1 MNSAG
6 QQTLTV
12 RWSTAWPG
20 GLLGLLAAIFLVIL
34 QPASWLVW
42 SLAILLPF
50 VGLGT
55 TYWALALQTS
65 RTNAQVG
72 SQCAACRV
80 ELDALRMRHIEGLD
94 QLCSQVLPIWSGQID
109 VARTHTEEATVA
121 LAQRFANI
129 SERLMNSSGTQGG
142 EGGENLLVL
151 LQTAQSELHSIIA
164 SMRSA
169 LGTKDNLLNEVS
181 ALASHTD
188 ALSRMAKNVGD
199 IAKQTNLLA
208 LNAAIEA
215 ARAGEVGRGFAVVAD
230 EVRKLSALSGETGQ
244 QIAQTVDTVNKA
256 IADALLFSRQYAEQD
271 ENLVN
276 HSGEV
281 IENVITRFSGAAT
294 ALSESTDALHQ
305 QNHEVA
311 MEIADVLVALQF
323 QDRVSQILGHV
334 NGDIAKLHHN
344 IDESGREIAQG
355 KSIDAAAWLEE
366 LSRTYTTPEQ
376 HAVHHGSPAAAAAEE
391 SEITFF

>member
-1 MNSAG
+1 MNGSG
-6 QQTLTV
+6 QQPLSAH
-12 RWSTAWPG
+12 WSTAWPG
-20 GLLGLLAAIFLVIL
+20 GAAGLLVAVIVVIQ
-34 QPASWLVW
+34 QPASWQVW
-42 SLAILLPF
+42 ILAVLMPF
-50 VGLGT
+50 AFLGA
-55 TYWALALQTS
+55 TYWALARQASLA
-65 RTNAQVG
+65 NAQYG
-72 SQCAACRV
+72 SQCTACRA
-80 ELDALRMRHIEGLD
+80 ELDALRMHHIEGLD

-109 VARTHTEEATVA
+109 VARAHTEEATVS

-129 SERLMNSSGTQGG
+129 SERLMNSGRTQGG
-142 EGGENLLVL
+142 EEGENLLVL

-169 LGTKDNLLNEVS
+169 LGTKDSLLNEVS
-181 ALASHTD
+181 ALASHTE
-188 ALSRMAKNVGD
+188 ALSRMARNVGD

-244 QIAQTVDTVNKA
+244 QIAQTVETVNKA

-271 ENLVN
+271 ESLVN

-281 IENVITRFSGAAT
+281 IESVITRFSGAAT
-294 ALSESTDALHQ
+294 ALSESTDVLRL

-344 IDESGREIAQG
+344 IDESNREIALG
-355 KSIDAAAWLEE
+355 KSIDAAAWLDE
-366 LSRTYTTPEQ
+366 LSSTYTTPEQ
-376 HAVHHGSPAAAAAEE
+376 HAVHHGAPAAVAADE